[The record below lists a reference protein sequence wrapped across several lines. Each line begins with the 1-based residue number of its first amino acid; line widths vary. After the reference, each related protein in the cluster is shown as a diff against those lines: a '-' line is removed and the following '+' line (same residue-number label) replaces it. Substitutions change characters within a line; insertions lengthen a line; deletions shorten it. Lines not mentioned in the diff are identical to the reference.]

1 MDLGVKNGTVRILE
15 HDPKWADEASRMIN
29 HLKTFLT
36 GDDFLDFEHVGST
49 AIKGIPAKPIV
60 DIAVAIKDESVVE
73 KYKDIMLENGF
84 TFLGKVTDDNWMYH
98 IGHKGQD
105 DRTHHIHFVVAGT
118 KRWILY
124 LAFRDY
130 LNANPDAAK
139 RYADLKRSLS
149 TTYAND
155 RLVYR
160 NMKDPLITQLD
171 IEAMEW
177 YKNNK

>member
-84 TFLGKVTDDNWMYH
+84 TFLGKVTDDQKNYKHRNEHRSESRSVTMIPVLIIRIVGIIFVH
-98 IGHKGQD
+98 NFPFHVGQI
-105 DRTHHIHFVVAGT
+105 TSL
-118 KRWILY
+118 LY
-124 LAFRDY
+124 KSVTVKAI
-130 LNANPDAAK
+130 
-139 RYADLKRSLS
+139 SQ
-149 TTYAND
+149 
-155 RLVYR
+155 
-160 NMKDPLITQLD
+160 M
-171 IEAMEW
+171 
-177 YKNNK
+177 